1 MNDNGVWR
9 MLTGDELGA
18 LFGEY
23 LATADPEKYRT
34 RCFANSIV
42 SSSILKKIASH
53 HGIEFHETLTG
64 FKWLAKLENL
74 GFGYEEAIGY
84 SVDPQTVNDK
94 DGVSAA
100 IMLARIAGELKA
112 KGSTISEYVRSI
124 NKKYGF
130 HKTVQ
135 ISVRVNELSRIKHV
149 LDEIRKNKPS
159 EFAGLPVEKFDDL
172 LNPSDSLPP
181 TDGLRFYL
189 ENSVRIIIRPSG
201 TEPRLSVISKLFVQ
215 AMNRVTI
222 KRRNES
228 SRN

>member
-1 MNDNGVWR
+1 MCSDNFKICFSAF
-9 MLTGDELGA
+9 LIESISISS
-18 LFGEY
+18 F
-23 LATADPEKYRT
+23 
-34 RCFANSIV
+34 CFANSIV

-201 TEPRLSVISKLFVQ
+201 TEPKVKCYIEVVCSGDEPSDHQKAERIIAELTPVLKGLF
-215 AMNRVTI
+215 A
-222 KRRNES
+222 
-228 SRN
+228 